1 MPVGE
6 FAELARRP
14 PRTTDTKDLSASLRS
29 SGRSLGVGS
38 VLDLGAGGMLVELS
52 SDLEVGEIV
61 GFELAGPR
69 FRSVGLAAV
78 AHRGE
83 KAIGL
88 RFDTWEGSVDRSICA
103 LVAARLRRGQLGS
116 PDSGEAAIGLPG
128 PDSGGHAGF
137 VRAAEKSRRSASWVG
152 DQAAIWCSVWAMST
166 RRAVESHPAYG
177 PEYVPETGATSR

>member
-1 MPVGE
+1 M
-6 FAELARRP
+6 
-14 PRTTDTKDLSASLRS
+14 
-29 SGRSLGVGS
+29 GVGS
-38 VLDLGAGGMLVELS
+38 VLDLGEGGMLVELS

-88 RFDTWEGSVDRSICA
+88 RFDTWEGSVDCSICA

-128 PDSGGHAGF
+128 PDSEGHAGL
-137 VRAAEKSRRSASWVG
+137 VRAAEKS
-152 DQAAIWCSVWAMST
+152 
-166 RRAVESHPAYG
+166 
-177 PEYVPETGATSR
+177 

>member
-1 MPVGE
+1 MPQDKRVAGKASLNASGKLRRAARRSLPRLGFGARAGGE

-61 GFELAGPR
+61 GFELVGPR

-78 AHRGE
+78 AHREE

-103 LVAARLRRGQLGS
+103 LVAERLRRGQLGS
-116 PDSGEAAIGLPG
+116 ADPGEATIGLPG
-128 PDSGGHAGF
+128 PDSGGHAGL
-137 VRAAEKSRRSASWVG
+137 VRAAEKS
-152 DQAAIWCSVWAMST
+152 
-166 RRAVESHPAYG
+166 
-177 PEYVPETGATSR
+177 